1 MPSRSAGRTESPPR
15 QRLSADERR
24 TQIFRATTAVLAGK
38 GYANATLTDIAESA
52 GVAKG
57 LLWHYFRDRDDLMKQ
72 TLRHLSQ
79 QVREAVITD
88 LDLTTEVPLVVRSV
102 LASTAALT
110 RTHAT
115 ELEAIDQIVHSLRA
129 PDGHQQI
136 SMRDYDATY
145 AEHEQL
151 LTRGQSEGSIRALDV
166 RVMAVSYQG
175 VIDAMIGYL
184 QAHPD
189 VDPQELSTTVADV
202 LLSGITAEP

>member
-1 MPSRSAGRTESPPR
+1 MPPRSARRTEPSTR

-24 TQIFRATTAVLAGK
+24 TQIFVATTEVLAAK
-38 GYANATLTDIAESA
+38 GYANTTLTDIAESA

-57 LLWHYFRDRDDLMKQ
+57 LLWHYFDDRDDLMQQ
-72 TLRHLSQ
+72 TLRYLFQ

-88 LDLTTEVPLVVRSV
+88 LDPTARAPLVVRAV
-102 LASTAALT
+102 LTGTAMLT
-110 RTHAT
+110 RTHST
-115 ELEAIDQIVHSLRA
+115 ELEAIDQVVHNLRT

-151 LTRGQSEGSIRALDV
+151 LTRGQSEGSIRPADV

-189 VDPQELSTTVADV
+189 VDPQELSTAVADV
-202 LLSGITAEP
+202 LLSGITA